1 MEFQV
6 YTKSEEK
13 HLCQLCAEM
22 RENMIELL
30 NEGCEEYIN
39 LFRRTLGYLNIEYIE
54 DDVSSKWLC
63 AVCLMDAESTYKFL
77 SKVAEGQ
84 NKLRQQT
91 PHHSRT
97 FKHTVSVKSEDGQN
111 FIIETDSLH
120 NFESSAEV
128 DVKPTYEQFAENDC
142 PTSYFATND
151 CTDMKVITLD
161 DPTTYSNQLNEE
173 TTAASYVQTPID
185 GLATLYSKSGHDT
198 ASSDEEAYTP
208 RLVEKKIKNVQKGA
222 TDVKR
227 ANKKNFKQ
235 ASCPCRFRCG
245 SKITRQRQEELFQT
259 YNNSNLAEKVSMI
272 SSMAK
277 KHTFINKYDGELDA
291 EISSTTTNSSTNSQ
305 ASSDEEAYTP
315 PRVKK
320 KLKNV
325 QKTNS
330 RIDGANKKSFKQ
342 VSCHCRFQCSSK
354 ITPQRQEELF
364 QTYNNSNLA
373 EQVLMISSTAKKHT
387 FKKRNIK
394 YMPGCKHRNIDG
406 SYKYHLTDNFGIS
419 HEICRN
425 FLLKLF
431 QIIPAT
437 FYNWLKVED
446 PFNYFKPGCGPR
458 LKPSDEKVNFV
469 RNFINSLP
477 SYESRFGRSST
488 KKKYLKEGL
497 NLKKVYDEY
506 SCRWKIETSSRQ
518 PEEQKPVSRPFFSG
532 ILKNEFNLTFKHSSS
547 GKCMTCNEFNL
558 MLKKE
563 NLTENERNSI
573 WEDQKLHNQL
583 AQQIQ
588 KEFLEDIKKAK
599 LEDKTVVIVFDL
611 QKALETPSFSSNIA
625 FDKRQLW
632 TYNLCIVN
640 EVDGHDKVYMYVW
653 SENMASRGAD
663 EIASCIIKHFRMHL
677 LGDMKHIILYSNS
690 CGGLNRSLKI
700 TLLIKHFLANSDIDL
715 IEQKFFLSGHN
726 YNMCDKQF
734 LIIERIA
741 EMYQCIET
749 PDKWI
754 DIIRI
759 AKQTHPQF
767 TVTKM
772 EICDFISAEELNK
785 LIINVK
791 KYLNNEKIRKIQN
804 HRAHPMTIFA
814 FDDFKVMKKIEIN
827 RNNVSDDA
835 LKLASTPLLFPLG
848 RPISDAKFSDLM
860 KLMEFIGPEHRQFYE
875 NLQKDANAKDYGLAS
890 GGSDDE

>member
-198 ASSDEEAYTP
+198 D
-208 RLVEKKIKNVQKGA
+208 
-222 TDVKR
+222 
-227 ANKKNFKQ
+227 
-235 ASCPCRFRCG
+235 
-245 SKITRQRQEELFQT
+245 
-259 YNNSNLAEKVSMI
+259 
-272 SSMAK
+272 
-277 KHTFINKYDGELDA
+277 DGELDA

>member
-1 MEFQV
+1 
-6 YTKSEEK
+6 
-13 HLCQLCAEM
+13 
-22 RENMIELL
+22 
-30 NEGCEEYIN
+30 
-39 LFRRTLGYLNIEYIE
+39 
-54 DDVSSKWLC
+54 
-63 AVCLMDAESTYKFL
+63 
-77 SKVAEGQ
+77 
-84 NKLRQQT
+84 
-91 PHHSRT
+91 
-97 FKHTVSVKSEDGQN
+97 
-111 FIIETDSLH
+111 
-120 NFESSAEV
+120 
-128 DVKPTYEQFAENDC
+128 
-142 PTSYFATND
+142 
-151 CTDMKVITLD
+151 MKVIGLD
-161 DPTTYSNQLNEE
+161 DPTTYSTQFNKE
-173 TTAASYVQTPID
+173 TTATSIE
-185 GLATLYSKSGHDT
+185 GLATVYSKNGHDT
-198 ASSDEEAYTP
+198 D
-208 RLVEKKIKNVQKGA
+208 
-222 TDVKR
+222 
-227 ANKKNFKQ
+227 
-235 ASCPCRFRCG
+235 
-245 SKITRQRQEELFQT
+245 
-259 YNNSNLAEKVSMI
+259 
-272 SSMAK
+272 
-277 KHTFINKYDGELDA
+277 DGELDTK
-291 EISSTTTNSSTNSQ
+291 ISSNTTNSSTNSQ
-305 ASSDEEAYTP
+305 ASSDEEVYTLS
-315 PRVKK
+315 RVDKN
-320 KLKNV
+320 LKNV
-325 QKTNS
+325 QK
-330 RIDGANKKSFKQ
+330 GATEVKRANNKSFKQ
-342 VSCHCRFQCSSK
+342 VSCPCRFQCSSK

-373 EQVLMISSTAKKHT
+373 EQILMISSTAKKHT
-387 FKKRNIK
+387 FKNRNIK
-394 YMPGCKHRNIDG
+394 INIKNMPGCKHRNIDG

-437 FYNWLKVED
+437 FYRWLKD
-446 PFNYFKPGCGPR
+446 PFNKYYKPGRGPR

-497 NLKKVYDEY
+497 SLSKVYNEY
-506 SCRWKIETSSRQ
+506 SCRWKIVTSSRQ
-518 PEEQKPVSRPFFSG
+518 PEEQKPVSKHFISG
-532 ILKNEFNLTFKHSSS
+532 ILNEFNLTFKDSCS
-547 GKCMTCNEFNL
+547 GKCMTCNRFNV

-563 NLTENERNSI
+563 NLTANERNSI
-573 WEDQKLHNQL
+573 EENQKLHNQL
-583 AQQIQ
+583 PQQIQ
-588 KEFLEDIKKAK
+588 KELSKDIEKAK
-599 LEDKTVVIVFDL
+599 LENKTVVLVFDL

-625 FDKRQLW
+625 FDKHQLW

-640 EVDGHDKVYMYVW
+640 GADGHDKAYMYVW
-653 SENMASRGAD
+653 SENIASRGAE
-663 EIASCIIKHFRMHL
+663 EIASCLIKHFRMHL
-677 LGDMKHIILYSNS
+677 SRDVKHIMLYSNS
-690 CGGLNRSLKI
+690 CGDLNRSLKI

-791 KYLNNEKIRKIQN
+791 KDLNNEKIRKIQN

-848 RPISDAKFSDLM
+848 RPITDAKFSDLM
-860 KLMEFIGPEHRQFYE
+860 KLIEFIGPEHREFYE

-890 GGSDDE
+890 EGSDDE